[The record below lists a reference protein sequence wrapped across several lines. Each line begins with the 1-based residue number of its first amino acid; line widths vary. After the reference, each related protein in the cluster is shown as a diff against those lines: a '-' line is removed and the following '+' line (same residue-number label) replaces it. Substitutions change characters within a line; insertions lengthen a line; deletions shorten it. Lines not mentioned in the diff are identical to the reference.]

1 MTAGTEQS
9 VAAVSQILLADYL
22 QRIERL
28 FEESRLTEAAAHTR
42 HILSQYPRHIAS
54 YRLLAKILLEQQQHD
69 DAVEMFQRTLSADP
83 EDFVAYVGLAIIY
96 KDRDLLPEAIWYM
109 ERAFELDPY
118 NAAVQH
124 ELKELYEQRDGAAPE
139 RLQLTTAALARL
151 YARGQLYQ
159 QAVTEIRPLL
169 AAAEGRPDLEALL
182 VETLWRDRQ
191 FVDAGQAAQELLTRL
206 PDCLKANAILADIWA
221 ANGRLD
227 EAQHY
232 LERLQSL
239 TLYDASRSDRSSA
252 AAHAF
257 AHGLLP
263 LPEQMLVE
271 ELNYVPEVGQ
281 VDAAEFDWVQAIGD
295 SGAPEDN
302 WLSAFSVLEDD
313 QIGDQLAAADSLSLA
328 DGEEGDLDWLRQVAM
343 SGKTESDL
351 FNTGELAEFVDDTE
365 APDFSAD
372 LFAQLDEDVAETEPT
387 AADLQAQAE
396 PLAEF
401 DPIEVPDWM
410 EAFAAGDADETE
422 WVDLPEATDQP
433 LPAADM
439 ADSES
444 IPDWLREE
452 FDELLPQ
459 DKPDSGL
466 LAPKLA
472 ELDDDELPELPSW
485 LDSEAIEPP
494 GDDQDMGE
502 LVDGLSTAA
511 PGDDDWLAASLTI
524 ETGELPDWLA
534 DAADDFQ
541 ELDGEGEGD
550 ELLTGP
556 ADSDDGRD
564 LEALAFEM
572 LADDDEEEAEEDWL
586 AAPLLANAEDLPDW
600 LEDLG
605 DLDTLLDQAEA
616 RPAGTETPA
625 LDDLFAVEM
634 PGWPEQTA
642 SMEEG
647 MTEEKPKKDTRPEI
661 PEEVDETLIQQPAS
675 EPETDEVDLS
685 SLAAELAAASATG
698 AELDEED
705 LTALPD
711 WLQMELDDAAQADL
725 GAEAP
730 ALPDWLEL
738 EEADEMLQDE
748 DDSETVVV
756 EIPDAL
762 DTQIS
767 AADEVAE
774 EEADDAVEVPEE
786 MLETIVS
793 QVAESSDPEDL
804 GWLDQIAAGEA
815 EPVVEEPTWDWEEPE
830 PAAEIPTPSF
840 LDRDTTDVTTEP
852 PELEDAETLADMVPE
867 DPDEAMAWLERLAAQ
882 QGAPMDELPT
892 LMSAVSA
899 LADETAAEADE
910 PEEPLADVGI
920 PQPEEL
926 PDVGEELPADIE
938 AEPGLD
944 SDEAMA
950 WLEEMAGQEEDLPTE
965 QPAPELEI
973 PADVAASADD
983 ELLDELLA
991 SLETGDID
999 ADEDLL
1005 DTLFA
1010 EMVGETG
1017 ALPEIAAEEE
1027 PAPPAATELETALFD
1042 EAEAPVEAADVDLPE
1057 DPDEMI
1063 AWLEQLAAQQEA
1075 PADEEAA
1082 VGEVAAALDE
1092 EPGPT
1097 AAAELDEVE
1106 ETVVAELDYDIPEDP
1121 DEAMAWLE
1129 RLAAQ
1134 QGVPQEELPSISD
1147 ADYEEALSAAAAA
1160 ALSAAEAEV
1169 PAEPEPVLA
1178 EAEAEESWESP
1189 EEALSWLAEFAVAE
1203 GLAADDEILPAAELP
1218 EETPPAELLAE
1229 TPPAAELDEDDQEL
1243 AWLDQWAAKY
1253 DTPLTGEIETPYL
1266 GMMQMELPPEET
1278 QPPEIE
1284 EEIPVVVPELE
1295 SEPELDL
1302 AFEVEPEPAPAA
1314 EEVESEPV
1322 LQVEVEPEPE
1332 LAEEEAEPEPVLQV
1346 EVEPEPEPVAEE
1358 TEPEPELVIDIE
1370 PELEEEEA
1378 AVEPELPVTLEP
1390 ADEELEQ
1397 ELAEQVVTDSLP
1409 DWLSLEPGGA
1419 TAEETIGWLDEL
1431 LPDPGEWLA
1440 AEEETLQ
1447 TEPAAAIDQPAMV
1460 VDEEPTPSV
1469 ATPIPAPAVLP
1480 TPELTTA
1487 YQLVAANRLD
1497 EAAAAYSD
1505 LLAAGENVQAV
1516 IANLE
1521 TAVQEADSSP
1531 ALHRL
1536 LGDAYRQDGQ
1546 LQKALDIYRQALE
1559 LL

>member
-1 MTAGTEQS
+1 MTAGTDQS

-22 QRIERL
+22 ERIERL
-28 FEESRLTEAAAHTR
+28 FEESRLSEAAAHTR

-54 YRLLAKILLEQQQHD
+54 YRLLAKISLEQHQHD

-96 KDRDLLPEAIWYM
+96 KERDLLPEAIWYM

-139 RLQLTTAALARL
+139 RLQLTTGALARL
-151 YARGQLYQ
+151 YSRGQLYQ
-159 QAVTEIRPLL
+159 QAVTELRPLL
-169 AAAEGRPDLEALL
+169 VAADGRPDLEALL

-206 PDCLKANAILADIWA
+206 PDCIKANAILADIWA

-239 TLYDASRSDRSSA
+239 TLYDATRTDKGSA
-252 AAHAF
+252 VGHAF

-263 LPEQMLVE
+263 LAEETLVE
-271 ELNYVPEVGQ
+271 ELDYLPEAGQ
-281 VDAAEFDWVQAIGD
+281 ADAAEFDWVQAIGD
-295 SGAPEDN
+295 SGALEDN
-302 WLSAFSVLEDD
+302 WLAAFSVLEDD
-313 QIGDQLAAADSLSLA
+313 QTADHLAPADSLSLA

-343 SGKTESDL
+343 SGTTESDL

-372 LFAQLDEDVAETEPT
+372 AFAQLDDEAAETEST
-387 AADLQAQAE
+387 AADVQAEAE

-401 DPIEVPDWM
+401 DPIDVPDWM
-410 EAFAAGDADETE
+410 EAFAAGDADETD

-433 LPAADM
+433 LPVDAIP
-439 ADSES
+439 DSES

-452 FDELLPQ
+452 FDELPPQ
-459 DKPDSGL
+459 DKQDSGL
-466 LAPKLA
+466 LAPRLA
-472 ELDDDELPELPSW
+472 EIDDDELPELPNW
-485 LDSEAIEPP
+485 LDSEAIETPT
-494 GDDQDMGE
+494 GDQDTGDLADE
-502 LVDGLSTAA
+502 SSTAA
-511 PGDDDWLAASLTI
+511 PGDDDWLSASLTI

-541 ELDGEGEGD
+541 ELAGEGEGD
-550 ELLTGP
+550 ELLTEP
-556 ADSDDGRD
+556 ADIDDGSD

-572 LADDDEEEAEEDWL
+572 MADDDEEEAEEDWL
-586 AAPLLANAEDLPDW
+586 AAPLLANTDDLPDW

-605 DLDTLLDQAEA
+605 ELDILLDEAEA
-616 RPAGTETPA
+616 GPADTKTPARDDLLAAETP
-625 LDDLFAVEM
+625 
-634 PGWPEQTA
+634 GWLEQTA
-642 SMEEG
+642 STEEG
-647 MTEEKPKKDTRPEI
+647 MTEEKPKKDTQPEI
-661 PEEVDETLIQQPAS
+661 PEEMDETLIQPAS

-685 SLAAELAAASATG
+685 TLAAELAAASAAG
-698 AELDEED
+698 AELDEVD

-725 GAEAP
+725 GAEASP
-730 ALPDWLEL
+730 LPDWLEL
-738 EEADEMLQDE
+738 AEVEEMPKDEA
-748 DDSETVVV
+748 DSETLVV
-756 EIPDAL
+756 EKPDDL
-762 DTQIS
+762 DTPIS
-767 AADEVAE
+767 AVDDAAD
-774 EEADDAVEVPEE
+774 EEADDAAEAPEE
-786 MLETIVS
+786 VLETIVS
-793 QVAESSDPEDL
+793 PVTEPSEPDDL

-892 LMSAVSA
+892 LMSAASA
-899 LADETAAEADE
+899 LADETAVEADE
-910 PEEPLADVGI
+910 SEEPPAVAK
-920 PQPEEL
+920 EL
-926 PDVGEELPADIE
+926 PSEIEPEPAF
-938 AEPGLD
+938 D
-944 SDEAMA
+944 STEAMA
-950 WLEEMAGQEEDLPTE
+950 WLEEMAVQEEDSPEE
-965 QPAPELEI
+965 QPVTELEI
-973 PADVAASADD
+973 PAESAAEAAD
-983 ELLDELLA
+983 EILDELLA
-991 SLETGDID
+991 ALETSDVD

-1017 ALPEIAAEEE
+1017 ALPEIEAEEE
-1027 PAPPAATELETALFD
+1027 PAPSVEAELETPLLD
-1042 EAEAPVEAADVDLPE
+1042 EAEVPAEEADIDLPD

-1063 AWLEQLAAQQEA
+1063 AWLEQLAAQQET
-1075 PADEEAA
+1075 PAEEEAA
-1082 VGEVAAALDE
+1082 VDEVEAALDE
-1092 EPGPT
+1092 EPLPT
-1097 AAAELDEVE
+1097 AAPELDEVE
-1106 ETVVAELDYDIPEDP
+1106 ETVVVELDYDIPEDP

-1160 ALSAAEAEV
+1160 ALSAAEAEA

-1178 EAEAEESWESP
+1178 ELEAEEDWDSP
-1189 EEALSWLAEFAVAE
+1189 EEALSWLEEFAVAE
-1203 GLAADDEILPAAELP
+1203 GLAADDEILAAAELP
-1218 EETPPAELLAE
+1218 EETPPG
-1229 TPPAAELDEDDQEL
+1229 AELDEDDKEL

-1266 GMMQMELPPEET
+1266 GMMQLELPPEDT

-1295 SEPELDL
+1295 SEPELEL
-1302 AFEVEPEPAPAA
+1302 EVELEPEPEPVEEEVEPEPVL
-1314 EEVESEPV
+1314 EIEIEP
-1322 LQVEVEPEPE
+1322 EPEPE
-1332 LAEEEAEPEPVLQV
+1332 LAEEEVEPEPVLQV
-1346 EVEPEPEPVAEE
+1346 EIEPEPEPTAEE
-1358 TEPEPELVIDIE
+1358 IEPEPELFIE
-1370 PELEEEEA
+1370 PEVEEEEA
-1378 AVEPELPVTLEP
+1378 AVEQLPVSLEP
-1390 ADEELEQ
+1390 VDEELEQ

-1440 AEEETLQ
+1440 AEEETLHQ
-1447 TEPAAAIDQPAMV
+1447 EPVAEVEQSAAV
-1460 VDEEPTPSV
+1460 VDEEPTPAV
-1469 ATPIPAPAVLP
+1469 PTPIPAPSVLP

-1487 YQLVAANRLD
+1487 YQLAAANRLD
-1497 EAAAAYSD
+1497 EAVAAYSD

-1521 TAVQEADSSP
+1521 TAVQEADGFP

>member
-1 MTAGTEQS
+1 M
-9 VAAVSQILLADYL
+9 AAVSQILLADYL
-22 QRIERL
+22 ERIERL
-28 FEESRLTEAAAHTR
+28 FEESRLSEAAAHTR

-54 YRLLAKILLEQQQHD
+54 YRLLAKIALEQHQHD
-69 DAVEMFQRTLSADP
+69 DAVELFQRTLSADP

-96 KDRDLLPEAIWYM
+96 KERDLLPEAIWYM

-139 RLQLTTAALARL
+139 RLQLTIAALARL
-151 YARGQLYQ
+151 YSRGQLYQ
-159 QAVTEIRPLL
+159 QAITELRTLL
-169 AAAEGRPDLEALL
+169 ATADGRPDLEVLL

-239 TLYDASRSDRSSA
+239 TLYDVSRSDRSSA
-252 AAHAF
+252 AGHAF

-271 ELNYVPEVGQ
+271 ELDYVPEVGQ
-281 VDAAEFDWVQAIGD
+281 ADAADFDWVQAIGD
-295 SGAPEDN
+295 SGAPEEN

-313 QIGDQLAAADSLSLA
+313 QTADHLAPADSLSLA

-343 SGKTESDL
+343 SGRTESDL
-351 FNTGELAEFVDDTE
+351 FNTGELAEFVDETE

-372 LFAQLDEDVAETEPT
+372 LFAHLGDEVAETEPT
-387 AADLQAQAE
+387 AADVQAQAE

-401 DPIEVPDWM
+401 DPIDVPDWM

-422 WVDLPEATDQP
+422 WVDLPEVTDQP
-433 LPAADM
+433 LPAAAM

-452 FDELLPQ
+452 FDELSPQ

-472 ELDDDELPELPSW
+472 EIDDDELPELPSW

-494 GDDQDMGE
+494 VDDQDMGD
-502 LVDGLSTAA
+502 LADGLPTAT
-511 PGDDDWLAASLTI
+511 PGDDDWLSASLTI
-524 ETGELPDWLA
+524 QTGELPDWLA
-534 DAADDFQ
+534 DAADDYQ

-550 ELLTGP
+550 KLLSEPG
-556 ADSDDGRD
+556 DSDDGRD
-564 LEALAFEM
+564 LEALALEM

-586 AAPLLANAEDLPDW
+586 AAPLLANTEDLPDW

-605 DLDTLLDQAEA
+605 ELDILLDQAEA
-616 RPAGTETPA
+616 GPADTATPA
-625 LDDLFAVEM
+625 RDDLLAAAM
-634 PGWPEQTA
+634 PGWLEQTA

-647 MTEEKPKKDTRPEI
+647 MTEEKPKKNTQPEI
-661 PEEVDETLIQQPAS
+661 PEEMDETLIQPAS

-685 SLAAELAAASATG
+685 SLAAELAAASASG
-698 AELDEED
+698 AEPDDED

-725 GAEAP
+725 GAEASL
-730 ALPDWLEL
+730 LPDWLEL
-738 EEADEMLQDE
+738 EEAGEMPRDEA
-748 DDSETVVV
+748 DSETLVAEHYDLDAPISAV
-756 EIPDAL
+756 ED
-762 DTQIS
+762 
-767 AADEVAE
+767 AADE
-774 EEADDAVEVPEE
+774 EAGDAFEAPEE
-786 MLETIVS
+786 ILETIVS
-793 QVAESSDPEDL
+793 QVAEPSEPDDL
-804 GWLDQIAAGEA
+804 GWLDQIAAGEV

-830 PAAEIPTPSF
+830 AAAEMPTPSF
-840 LDRDTTDVTTEP
+840 LDQDTTDVTSEP
-852 PELEDAETLADMVPE
+852 PELDDTETLADMVPE

-892 LMSAVSA
+892 LISAASA
-899 LADETAAEADE
+899 LADETAAAADE

-920 PQPEEL
+920 AQPEEL
-926 PDVGEELPADIE
+926 PEVGEELPADIE
-938 AEPGLD
+938 AAPEFD

-950 WLEEMAGQEEDLPTE
+950 WLEEMAGQEEDLPEE
-965 QPAPELEI
+965 QPVPELGI
-973 PADVAASADD
+973 PAEVVASADD

-991 SLETGDID
+991 SLDTSDVD

-1017 ALPEIAAEEE
+1017 TLPEIEADEE
-1027 PAPPAATELETALFD
+1027 PAPPAAAELETTLFD
-1042 EAEAPVEAADVDLPE
+1042 EAEALAEATDADLPE
-1057 DPDEMI
+1057 DPGEMI
-1063 AWLEQLAAQQEA
+1063 AWLEQLAAQQET
-1075 PADEEAA
+1075 PVEEEAA
-1082 VGEVAAALDE
+1082 ADEVAAALDE
-1092 EPGPT
+1092 VPLPT
-1097 AAAELDEVE
+1097 AAPELDEVE
-1106 ETVVAELDYDIPEDP
+1106 ESVVAELDYDIPEDP

-1160 ALSAAEAEV
+1160 ALSAAEAEA
-1169 PAEPEPVLA
+1169 PAEPEPILA
-1178 EAEAEESWESP
+1178 EAEAEDGWESP

-1203 GLAADDEILPAAELP
+1203 GLAADDEILPAAELL
-1218 EETPPAELLAE
+1218 EETPP
-1229 TPPAAELDEDDQEL
+1229 TAELDEDDKEL

-1253 DTPLTGEIETPYL
+1253 DTPLTGEIDTPYL

-1284 EEIPVVVPELE
+1284 EEIPLVVPELE
-1295 SEPELDL
+1295 SEPELEL
-1302 AFEVEPEPAPAA
+1302 AFEVEPEPTAAA
-1314 EEVESEPV
+1314 EEVEPELV

-1332 LAEEEAEPEPVLQV
+1332 PAEEEVEPEPVLQV

-1358 TEPEPELVIDIE
+1358 TEPELELVIE

-1390 ADEELEQ
+1390 VDEELEQ

-1431 LPDPGEWLA
+1431 LPAPGEWLA

-1447 TEPAAAIDQPAMV
+1447 AEPLAGIDQPALV
-1460 VDEEPTPSV
+1460 VDEEPTPSLP
-1469 ATPIPAPAVLP
+1469 TPIPEPVVLP

-1487 YQLVAANRLD
+1487 YQLAAAKRLD
-1497 EAAAAYSD
+1497 EAVAAYSD

-1521 TAVQEADSSP
+1521 TAVQEADTSP
-1531 ALHRL
+1531 ALLRL